1 MAGNIQESDS
11 TVRQLQFNPDGR
23 RPLRVGRSHATSVIQ
38 EQKARTM
45 FGNKNSKGK
54 DVSMAAP
61 VNAPAQPRVAPVEAA
76 APQALKN
83 YISAGTVIEG
93 NIISHEDLRLDGT
106 VKGDIRTTGCLILGK
121 ESNVEGNILASEA
134 EVAGLITGTVES
146 KGSLTIRATCKIF
159 GDIITRS
166 LNVESGSS
174 FNGRC
179 KVGGEADER
188 AAPSRQSTPAPAAAV
203 APAAVVAR
211 PKV

>member
-1 MAGNIQESDS
+1 
-11 TVRQLQFNPDGR
+11 
-23 RPLRVGRSHATSVIQ
+23 
-38 EQKARTM
+38 
-45 FGNKNSKGK
+45 
-54 DVSMAAP
+54 MAAP
-61 VNAPAQPRVAPVEAA
+61 VHAPAPARVAPVEAA
-76 APQALKN
+76 TFKN

-106 VKGDIRTTGCLILGK
+106 VKGDIKTTGCLILGK

-188 AAPSRQSTPAPAAAV
+188 PAPARQSTHAVAPAPAAAPV
-203 APAAVVAR
+203 AAR

>member
-1 MAGNIQESDS
+1 
-11 TVRQLQFNPDGR
+11 
-23 RPLRVGRSHATSVIQ
+23 
-38 EQKARTM
+38 M
-45 FGNKNSKGK
+45 FGNKNPKGK
-54 DVSMAAP
+54 EVSMAAP
-61 VNAPAQPRVAPVEAA
+61 APAPAPVRM
-76 APQALKN
+76 APVDEPAPKAPKN

-93 NIISHEDLRLDGT
+93 NIISHEDLRMDGT
-106 VKGDIRTTGCLILGK
+106 VKGDIKTTGCLILGK

-188 AAPSRQSTPAPAAAV
+188 PVARPAAEAVRPAAV
-203 APAAVVAR
+203 APAPAPVAAAAR

>member
-1 MAGNIQESDS
+1 VAVEPREIERVRTAVAFKPPWDVVSICSDHS
-11 TVRQLQFNPDGR
+11 FAICNKREG
-23 RPLRVGRSHATSVIQ
+23 H
-38 EQKARTM
+38 M
-45 FGNKNSKGK
+45 FGNKTNAPKGREAA
-54 DVSMAAP
+54 SAAP
-61 VNAPAQPRVAPVEAA
+61 APVAMPAPVAVEAPAPRAP
-76 APQALKN
+76 KN

-93 NIISHEDLRLDGT
+93 NIVSHEDLRLDGT
-106 VKGDIRTTGCLILGK
+106 VKGDIKTTGCLILGK

-159 GDIITRS
+159 GDIITKS

-179 KVGGEADER
+179 KVGGEADGPR
-188 AAPSRQSTPAPAAAV
+188 AEAARQAPAAPAAAPV
-203 APAAVVAR
+203 AAR

>member
-1 MAGNIQESDS
+1 
-11 TVRQLQFNPDGR
+11 
-23 RPLRVGRSHATSVIQ
+23 
-38 EQKARTM
+38 M
-45 FGNKNSKGK
+45 FGNKNPKGK
-54 DVSMAAP
+54 EVSMAAP
-61 VNAPAQPRVAPVEAA
+61 APAPAPVRTAPVEDHSPK
-76 APQALKN
+76 APKN

-93 NIISHEDLRLDGT
+93 NIISHEDLRMDGT

-121 ESNVEGNILASEA
+121 DSNVEGNILASEA

-188 AAPSRQSTPAPAAAV
+188 PAPRPAVAAPVAAPAAAPV
-203 APAAVVAR
+203 AAVAR
-211 PKV
+211 PKAQ

>member
-1 MAGNIQESDS
+1 
-11 TVRQLQFNPDGR
+11 
-23 RPLRVGRSHATSVIQ
+23 
-38 EQKARTM
+38 M
-45 FGNKNSKGK
+45 FGNKNAKPK
-54 DVSMAAP
+54 EVTMANP
-61 VNAPAQPRVAPVEAA
+61 APARTTPAEDQAAKAP
-76 APQALKN
+76 KN

-93 NIISHEDLRLDGT
+93 NIISTEDLRMDGT
-106 VKGDIRTTGCLILGK
+106 IKGDIKTTGCLILGK
-121 ESNVEGNILASEA
+121 GSNVEGNILAAEA

-179 KVGGEADER
+179 KVGGDADER
-188 AAPSRQSTPAPAAAV
+188 SAPAARPAVTAPASAPAPAAV
-203 APAAVVAR
+203 AK

>member
-1 MAGNIQESDS
+1 
-11 TVRQLQFNPDGR
+11 
-23 RPLRVGRSHATSVIQ
+23 
-38 EQKARTM
+38 M
-45 FGNKNSKGK
+45 FGNKT
-54 DVSMAAP
+54 
-61 VNAPAQPRVAPVEAA
+61 NAPKHREPAPAPAPTPVAPVAVEAPA
-76 APQALKN
+76 ARAPKN

-106 VKGDIRTTGCLILGK
+106 VKGDIKTTGCLILGK

-134 EVAGLITGTVES
+134 EVAGMITGTVES

-159 GDIITRS
+159 GDIVTRS

-179 KVGGEADER
+179 KVGGEAESPR
-188 AAPSRQSTPAPAAAV
+188 AEVRPAPAA
-203 APAAVVAR
+203 PAAAPVASR

>member
-1 MAGNIQESDS
+1 MHES
-11 TVRQLQFNPDGR
+11 
-23 RPLRVGRSHATSVIQ
+23 SH
-38 EQKARTM
+38 QKEGTM
-45 FGNKNSKGK
+45 FGNKNAKTK
-54 DVSMAAP
+54 EVTMANPAP
-61 VNAPAQPRVAPVEAA
+61 VRTAPVEDQAA
-76 APQALKN
+76 KAPKN

-93 NIISHEDLRLDGT
+93 NIISTEDLRMDGT
-106 VKGDIRTTGCLILGK
+106 IKGDIKTTGCLILGK
-121 ESNVEGNILASEA
+121 GSNVEGNILASEA

-179 KVGGEADER
+179 KVGGDADER
-188 AAPSRQSTPAPAAAV
+188 SAPTSRPAVAAPAAAPAPAAV
-203 APAAVVAR
+203 AAR